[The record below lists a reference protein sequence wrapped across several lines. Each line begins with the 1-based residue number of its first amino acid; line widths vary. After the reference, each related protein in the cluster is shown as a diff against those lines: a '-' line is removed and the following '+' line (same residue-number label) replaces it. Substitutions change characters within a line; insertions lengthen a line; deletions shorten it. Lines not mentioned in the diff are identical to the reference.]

1 MYDDIIK
8 KASEKYNVPESLIK
22 AVITAESS
30 WDANAT
36 STVGAGGL
44 MQLMPSTAAS
54 LGVSNVYDP
63 EQNIMG
69 GTKYLAD
76 AIKTNNNSVPLALAS
91 YNAGQGAVNKYGGVP
106 PYAETQNYVSKIM
119 TSLGVSDWKNDTTI
133 ADIGGT
139 ISTNE
144 NVKNDVSTS
153 VVGKIVS
160 ALFTVFVL
168 ILAAVFLMN
177 ALEVKNKVVKK

>member
-8 KASEKYNVPESLIK
+8 KASVKYNIPENLIK

-30 WDANAT
+30 WNTNAT

-76 AIKTNNNSVPLALAS
+76 AIKINNGSVPLALAS

-106 PYAETQNYVSKIM
+106 PYAETQNYVTKIM
-119 TSLGVSDWKNDTTI
+119 TSLGVSDWKNDTGLD
-133 ADIGGT
+133 AIGGT
-139 ISTNE
+139 FP
-144 NVKNDVSTS
+144 NDSDEKSEIKTS
-153 VVGKIVS
+153 GIGKIVG
-160 ALFTVFVL
+160 ALFTVFAL

-177 ALEVKNKVVKK
+177 AFGVKSKAVGK